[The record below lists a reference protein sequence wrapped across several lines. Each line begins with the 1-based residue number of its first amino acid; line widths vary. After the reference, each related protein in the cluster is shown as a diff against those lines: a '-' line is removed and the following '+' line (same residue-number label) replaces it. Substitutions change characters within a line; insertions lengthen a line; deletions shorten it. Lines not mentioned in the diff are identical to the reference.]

1 MSLRGRLKKMS
12 LDELR
17 ELNAQVVAAIN
28 KQLADEGRAVAE
40 SLSPGDRVWFDRD
53 GEKTYGA
60 VLRIGPKYI
69 SVEVEEMR
77 EDDKVAVKT
86 WKVPAALVHRAS
98 LKRELKKAA
107 RESRAERPPRKKKL
121 KRKHLPTRDAVDMDD
136 DSSS

>member
-1 MSLRGRLKKMS
+1 MS

-17 ELNAQVVAAIN
+17 ELNALVVAAIN
-28 KQLADEGRAVAE
+28 KRLDDEGRAVAE

-53 GEKTYGA
+53 GEKSYGT

-77 EDDKVAVKT
+77 EDAKVAVKT

-98 LKRELKKAA
+98 LKRDKPKSKKAA
-107 RESRAERPPRKKKL
+107 REPQAERPPRKKL
-121 KRKHLPTRDAVDMDD
+121 KRKHLPTRDDGAVDMDD

>member
-1 MSLRGRLKKMS
+1 MS

-53 GEKTYGA
+53 GDKTYGT

-77 EDDKVAVKT
+77 EDAKVAVKT

-98 LKRELKKAA
+98 LKRDKRELKKAA
-107 RESRAERPPRKKKL
+107 RESKVERPPRKKL